1 MVNLSEGTSEIK
13 KRKTQTSAMSRRGSS
28 RPLSGGGDG
37 SAGPADESVFGSSPS
52 GRGKSANS
60 KGKAYIYIYI
70 RFRFVWS
77 RSVVVPVGLQRST
90 WSVWLLLLHSSWVWV
105 FSLVLWCCRPP
116 ACVVCIGYT
125 QTAAIPP
132 HLSSPFLTAKVY
144 LLESLKKNN
153 VIKMC
158 FSSIVHPPASSSCID
173 HLLNAFRVL
182 SMAQSPSSVGGVAVD
197 VPVWD
202 IYFREEKKTPTPI
215 LIVSFITLRVYDGFL
230 WPWCLCHVRLNK
242 AACSAC
248 AVCVCVCA
256 VAPPEGRVCADHFT
270 KKIFFPYPP
279 NR

>member
-1 MVNLSEGTSEIK
+1 MVNLQRELLKLKKERRRRVLCLAGDRPDRFQVGETDLRGLQMNRCLVHLRLEGVKVQILKVRLT
-13 KRKTQTSAMSRRGSS
+13 
-28 RPLSGGGDG
+28 
-37 SAGPADESVFGSSPS
+37 
-52 GRGKSANS
+52 
-60 KGKAYIYIYI
+60 YIYI

-77 RSVVVPVGLQRST
+77 RSVVVRLALQRST
-90 WSVWLLLLHSSWVWV
+90 WNVWLLLLHSSWVWV
-105 FSLVLWCCRPP
+105 LSMVLWCCRPP

-132 HLSSPFLTAKVY
+132 HLSSPFFTAKVY

-202 IYFREEKKTPTPI
+202 IYFREEKKKTPSTPI
-215 LIVSFITLRVYDGFL
+215 SYRLFYYLESLWWLSLTMVSLPR
-230 WPWCLCHVRLNK
+230 P
-242 AACSAC
+242 S
-248 AVCVCVCA
+248 
-256 VAPPEGRVCADHFT
+256 E
-270 KKIFFPYPP
+270 
-279 NR
+279 